1 MKLFALAAA
10 CAAFLRAQSPRQLPI
25 NPLPPETVIAHSG
38 EGKSITAGEVRNLL
52 ESGDPGVINLAKQN
66 PESLLDTI
74 FVMRYLSEQGEKA
87 HILEQTPW
95 KEQYQ
100 ILRDRFI
107 FSAMLNQ
114 MRETYNVPEQAIDD
128 FYAKNQSR
136 YEQAWIKVIAIGF
149 CPTVSSTDTSAAGIA
164 KAAQQAIDAAHCTSK
179 RTEDQA
185 LEIANGLVGKIRAGE
200 DFVKMVKQYS
210 EDPDSK
216 ATDGDFGLVTRESTF
231 KQEIKAAVFGL
242 GKDEISNPIRSGSFF
257 YIIKIKDKSA
267 QPLSNVREPIIQE
280 LKQKHFTDFMAD
292 LTARMKPTIDRPDFF
307 VTPTTPKPGGPAQ
320 LVPPPN
326 N

>member
-10 CAAFLRAQSPRQLPI
+10 CAAFLRAQTPLDLPI
-25 NPLPPETVIAHSG
+25 KSLPPETVVATSD
-38 EGKSITAGEVRNLL
+38 GKPITAGEIRRLM
-52 ESGDPGVINLAKQN
+52 ESGDPRMISMAKQS
-66 PESLLDTI
+66 PENFLGNV
-74 FVMRYLSEQGEKA
+74 FVTRYLASEGEKA
-87 HILEQTPW
+87 HLADESPL
-95 KEQYQ
+95 KEQLQ
-100 ILRDRFI
+100 MIRDRMVGN
-107 FSAMLNQ
+107 AMVNQ
-114 MRETYNVPEQAIDD
+114 IRESYNVPEQAIND
-128 FYAKNQSR
+128 FYTQNQNR

-149 CPTVSSTDTSAAGIA
+149 CPTVSSTDTSAEGIK
-164 KAAQQAIDAAHCTSK
+164 KAAQQAMDAAHCTSK

-185 LEIANGLVGKIRAGE
+185 LEIATGLVGKIRGGA

-231 KQEIKAAVFGL
+231 KQEIKVAVFGL
-242 GKDEISNPIRSGSFF
+242 GKDDISNPIRSGSFF

-307 VTPTTPKPGGPAQ
+307 VTPTNPKPGGPAQ
-320 LVPPPN
+320 LVPPPQ
-326 N
+326 